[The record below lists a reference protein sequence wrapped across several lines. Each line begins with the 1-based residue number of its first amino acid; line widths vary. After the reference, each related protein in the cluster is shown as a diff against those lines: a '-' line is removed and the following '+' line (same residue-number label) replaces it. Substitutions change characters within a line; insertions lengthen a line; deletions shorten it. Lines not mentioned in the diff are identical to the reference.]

1 MEIVANAI
9 QTVPVNQDVLF
20 TGTSVRGN
28 ESIMHREGS
37 GIVTVRGLMN
47 GQCRARFRAV
57 FGANIA
63 VPTGETAGPV
73 ELAIAINGEGV
84 PTSRMISTPIDVEN
98 YNNVSAD
105 IYIDVPIGCCTQLSV
120 QNVGTIPVSVQNA
133 NFIVERVA

>member
-28 ESIMHREGS
+28 ASIMHREGS

-63 VPTGETAGPV
+63 VPTGETAGPI

-120 QNVGTIPVSVQNA
+120 QNVGTIPVDVQNA

>member
-28 ESIMHREGS
+28 ASIMHREGS

>member
-1 MEIVANAI
+1 MEIVANAV
-9 QTVPVNQDVLF
+9 QTVAVNQDVLF
-20 TGTSVRGN
+20 TDVSVRGN
-28 ESIMHREGS
+28 ASVLHREGS
-37 GIVTVRGLMN
+37 GIVTVRGLAN

-63 VPTGETAGPV
+63 VPTGGTAGPI
-73 ELAIAINGEGV
+73 ELAIAINGEAV
-84 PTSRMISTPIDVEN
+84 PSSRMISTPADVGD

-120 QNVGTIPVSVQNA
+120 QNDGTIPVNVQNA